1 MHAFYFLGKSNLH
14 KGEYAWW
21 GWGGLLQQVSPVVL
35 AHGFLGQVVGQV
47 AEGRRGPWAA
57 PADLLIPLRCAFPP
71 PPASSAGT
79 FTVGAISGLIIFS
92 RPLIPVCVC
101 YCEVLQLF
109 ST

>member
-1 MHAFYFLGKSNLH
+1 M
-14 KGEYAWW
+14 
-21 GWGGLLQQVSPVVL
+21 L

-92 RPLIPVCVC
+92 RPLWLPFLTQGLNPGLLNCGQILYHQSHQGSP
-101 YCEVLQLF
+101 YIHDRI
-109 ST
+109 